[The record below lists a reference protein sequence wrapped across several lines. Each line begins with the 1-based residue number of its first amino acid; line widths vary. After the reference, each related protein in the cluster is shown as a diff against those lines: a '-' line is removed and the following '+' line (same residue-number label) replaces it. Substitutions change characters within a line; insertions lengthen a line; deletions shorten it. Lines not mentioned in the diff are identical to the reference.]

1 MTFFFKKKYHYYKSS
16 YEFTLLIDTLEIL
29 LYNFYLYI
37 LKMTLLQFYRIL
49 EFVNPRETSLL

>member
-1 MTFFFKKKYHYYKSS
+1 MTFFLKKYHYYKSS

-29 LYNFYLYI
+29 LCNFYLYI